1 MGDMSFSNRGLVPVV
16 LAGVL
21 AILRPAP
28 ALADA
33 TLFLG
38 AGTSPDTRPVVGGA
52 LGAGLLVVGFEFEY
66 AATREDLA
74 VAAPAL
80 HTFMGNVL
88 LQTPVPVA
96 GVQIYG
102 TVGGGLYRERLG
114 DAVRE
119 THIGTNVG
127 GGVKIGLA
135 GPLRLRL
142 DYRVFVLRGTP
153 LHDTTS
159 RFYAGLN
166 LAF

>member
-1 MGDMSFSNRGLVPVV
+1 MSLPSRSLAAAVLV
-16 LAGVL
+16 A
-21 AILRPAP
+21 AFAAWRPAP

-33 TLFLG
+33 TVFLG
-38 AGTSPDTRPVVGGA
+38 AGTSPDSRPVVGGA
-52 LGAGLLVVGFEFEY
+52 FGAGLLVVGFELEY

-74 VAAPAL
+74 VAAPSL

-88 LQTPVPVA
+88 VQTPIPVG
-96 GVQIYG
+96 GVQLYG

-114 DAVRE
+114 EAARE
-119 THIGTNVG
+119 THLGTNLG

-142 DYRVFVLRGTP
+142 DYRVFVLRGNPLYDTP
-153 LHDTTS
+153 S

-166 LAF
+166 LKF